1 MKQETAAKFAEIL
14 AAAQGKTQPTKQQP
28 AAPKQRTAAKKQQP
42 APIPTPQPEPQPE
55 QPVKLAKMESF
66 TIIWHEGTGEF
77 DNKTFTTWDKANDAM
92 RKIYRSH
99 KGAGYTKAK
108 VCVKWENGLEI
119 TDRVDCGESGG
130 DFSANRETIGEYL
143 SRQSSVM
150 YASNVNKGERGKLS
164 FKDSKEEPTPQRAI
178 YCAPAPFV
186 MMPPAAAKSS
196 PSTIKLIQYSE
207 KAVAV
212 IGETKPI
219 KEKLKQLGGRF
230 NMFLSCGAGW
240 VFPKTKETLIKE
252 ALSL

>member
-1 MKQETAAKFAEIL
+1 MKQETSAKFAEIL

-28 AAPKQRTAAKKQQP
+28 AAPKQPTAAKKQQP
-42 APIPTPQPEPQPE
+42 API
-55 QPVKLAKMESF
+55 
-66 TIIWHEGTGEF
+66 
-77 DNKTFTTWDKANDAM
+77 
-92 RKIYRSH
+92 
-99 KGAGYTKAK
+99 
-108 VCVKWENGLEI
+108 
-119 TDRVDCGESGG
+119 
-130 DFSANRETIGEYL
+130 
-143 SRQSSVM
+143 
-150 YASNVNKGERGKLS
+150 
-164 FKDSKEEPTPQRAI
+164 PTPQRAI